1 MRTNI
6 LKNKSDQSMETNY
19 QIKAWKP
26 IIRSAVSWIWHET
39 PTRFQLPATRILEFT
54 GTRPFQSTRIT
65 TCGAEKQSFP
75 RSLKVVGWEEVS
87 FQRRKIPERFGGS
100 SENAGL
106 CTSKMM
112 DWRGRQ
118 VNQGVNCVC
127 GNILVVFLV
136 FHYPI
141 TKSQTFCN
149 TSSICS
155 TWLKSSAKHVRK

>member
-19 QIKAWKP
+19 QI
-26 IIRSAVSWIWHET
+26 S
-39 PTRFQLPATRILEFT
+39 RILNMTRNPNEIPVACNKNTPVNRNQTVPINKNHNLRRWEAEFLHVT
-54 GTRPFQSTRIT
+54 EGR
-65 TCGAEKQSFP
+65 G
-75 RSLKVVGWEEVS
+75 
-87 FQRRKIPERFGGS
+87 IPERFGGS

-112 DWRGRQ
+112 DWRRRQ
-118 VNQGVNCVC
+118 VNQGVNCLC

-141 TKSQTFCN
+141 SKSQTFCN

-155 TWLKSSAKHVRK
+155 TWLESSAKHVRK

>member
-1 MRTNI
+1 MHNTHTNSYYVVRTNI
-6 LKNKSDQSMETNY
+6 LKNKSDQSMGTNY
-19 QIKAWKP
+19 QI
-26 IIRSAVSWIWHET
+26 S
-39 PTRFQLPATRILEFT
+39 RILYMTRNPNEILVACNEFT
-54 GTRPFQSTRIT
+54 GTRQFQSTRIT
-65 TCGAEKQSFP
+65 TCGAEKQSFSM
-75 RSLKVVGWEEVS
+75 SLKVAGWEEVS
-87 FQRRKIPERFGGS
+87 FQRREIPERFGGS

-118 VNQGVNCVC
+118 VNQGVNCMC

-141 TKSQTFCN
+141 SKSQTFCN

-155 TWLKSSAKHVRK
+155 TWLESSAKHVRK

>member
-19 QIKAWKP
+19 QISHILNMTRNPNEIPVACNKNTRVHRDQTVPVNKNHNLQRWEAEFP
-26 IIRSAVSWIWHET
+26 HVTEDCGMGRS
-39 PTRFQLPATRILEFT
+39 F
-54 GTRPFQSTRIT
+54 
-65 TCGAEKQSFP
+65 
-75 RSLKVVGWEEVS
+75 

-141 TKSQTFCN
+141 SKSQTFSN
-149 TSSICS
+149 MSSICS
-155 TWLKSSAKHVRK
+155 TWLESSAKHVRK

>member
-1 MRTNI
+1 M
-6 LKNKSDQSMETNY
+6 
-19 QIKAWKP
+19 
-26 IIRSAVSWIWHET
+26 
-39 PTRFQLPATRILEFT
+39 
-54 GTRPFQSTRIT
+54 
-65 TCGAEKQSFP
+65 
-75 RSLKVVGWEEVS
+75 SLKVAGWEEVS
-87 FQRRKIPERFGGS
+87 FQRHEIPKRFGGS

-112 DWRGRQ
+112 DGRGRQ

-141 TKSQTFCN
+141 SKSQTFCN

-155 TWLKSSAKHVRK
+155 T